1 MQVLSV
7 KEVDIMAN
15 VNNMDFVQMSTV
27 LNDLYQQTTGQ
38 KPIAITDESTFV
50 SVAQT
55 VLKTGYDPVIGAISQ
70 VLSRTIFSMRPYTA
84 KFKGLEVDNQKYGA
98 ITRKLTAIDKPF
110 VDDDRL
116 PLTDGSS
123 VDQQEVRK
131 PDVVQLNFYGAD
143 MYEDYI
149 TQFKDQLDSAFSSSQ
164 QFGDFWSMII
174 SNISDKMEQSKEV
187 TARMTVNNLIA
198 GTIAGA
204 NANQVVHLLTEFN
217 AATGLQYTKQDAL
230 APENIRG
237 FGQWCYQ
244 FLEKKADMLTERT
257 SLYHTN
263 LTGKNIMRHTP
274 KKDLKV
280 YGLSDFLNMFDALVK
295 SNTHHENFLTVS
307 DVERVNFWQAATTP
321 DSIKIKPTY
330 LKPDGT
336 LYTPDNAVEQ
346 SNIVAVMFDSEAA
359 GTTMVNQ
366 WSAASPFNARA
377 GYTNFFWHF
386 TMRYWNDFTE
396 NAVVLLLD

>member
-1 MQVLSV
+1 
-7 KEVDIMAN
+7 MAN

-38 KPIAITDESTFV
+38 KPIAITDESSFI
-50 SVAQT
+50 SVAQS

-70 VLSRTIFSMRPYTA
+70 VLSRTIFSIRPYNA
-84 KFKGLEVDNQKYGA
+84 KFKGLEVDNQKYGS
-98 ITRKLTAIDKPF
+98 ITRKLVAIDKPF

-116 PLTDGSS
+116 PLTDGES
-123 VDQQEVRK
+123 VDQQVVRK
-131 PDVVQLNFYGAD
+131 PEVVQLNYYGAD

-174 SNISDKMEQSKEV
+174 SNINDKMEQSKEV
-187 TARMTVNNLIA
+187 TARMTINNLIA
-198 GTIAGA
+198 GTIAGG
-204 NANQVVHLLTEFN
+204 NTNQVVHLLTEFN
-217 AATGLQYTKQDAL
+217 TATGLNYTKADAL

-244 FLEKKADMLTERT
+244 FLEKKVDMLAERT
-257 SLYHTN
+257 SMFHTN

-274 KKDLKV
+274 KRDLKV
-280 YGLSDFLNMFDALVK
+280 YGLSDFLNMFDTIVK
-295 SNTHHENFLTVS
+295 SNTYHDTFLSVS
-307 DVERVNFWQAATTP
+307 DVERVNFWQSATNV
-321 DSIKIKPTY
+321 DSIKIMPTY

-336 LYTPDNAVEQ
+336 LGSPNEAVEQ
-346 SNIVAVMFDSEAA
+346 SNIVAVLFDREAA

-366 WSAASPFNARA
+366 WTAAAPFNARG

-396 NAVVLLLD
+396 NSLVILLD